1 LILFRR
7 FAFASLVAATRL
19 LAPSGQASVVS
30 GTACRAADTTTSV
43 EITGLKRAMH
53 STNDVDSNFVNN
65 VHLPYVT
72 DSAIVVVSDSTV
84 CARALS
90 AHNAVAG
97 YSSAELADRASS
109 SIYVIRVGTVY
120 VTFNPAFR
128 SGEFVNHFV
137 WNSSFH
143 LLANWL

>member
-1 LILFRR
+1 MFKAL
-7 FAFASLVAATRL
+7 AFASVVAAGTVL
-19 LAPSGQASVVS
+19 TPTSNTSSAS
-30 GTACRAADTTTSV
+30 GTACRAADTTTSL
-43 EITGLKRAMH
+43 EIIALQHEMH
-53 STNDVDSNFVNN
+53 STSDVDSAFINN
-65 VHLPYVT
+65 GRLPYVA

-97 YSSAELADRASS
+97 YTNAELAAPASS
-109 SIYVIRVGTVY
+109 SIYVIRVGGVY

-137 WNSSFH
+137 WDSSFH